1 MVLQSFLFRLSRSE
15 LALAKKQLFY
25 FFSVGFSRWK
35 KNKCAHYSISN
46 RKSYSILQVARMF
59 SSNIKM
65 LPPRKGERFASA
77 LTSMNLTNKVFKMFG
92 KINLKDY
99 VNNITKSQI
108 N

>member
-1 MVLQSFLFRLSRSE
+1 
-15 LALAKKQLFY
+15 
-25 FFSVGFSRWK
+25 
-35 KNKCAHYSISN
+35 
-46 RKSYSILQVARMF
+46 MF